1 METTSSVLETTSSIL
16 ETTLESTTNMPI
28 GEVLEK
34 AGLGL
39 VSIFIVTGVII
50 FTIWLLNRL
59 TSKKKKDDDLPKSK

>member
-1 METTSSVLETTSSIL
+1 MESTSSVLES
-16 ETTLESTTNMPI
+16 TLESTTNMPI

-50 FTIWLLNRL
+50 FMIWLLNRL
-59 TSKKKKDDDLPKSK
+59 TSRKKKDDISPESK